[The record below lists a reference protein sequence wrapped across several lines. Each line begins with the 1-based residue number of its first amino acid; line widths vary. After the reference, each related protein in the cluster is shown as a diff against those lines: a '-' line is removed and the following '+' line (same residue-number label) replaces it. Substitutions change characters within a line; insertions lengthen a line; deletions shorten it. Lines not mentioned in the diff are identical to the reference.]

1 MVSPQKLQF
10 RLRYSPTLDGI
21 RGVAVLAVMAV
32 HAAPR
37 SPYTQWGY
45 LGVDV
50 FFTLSGFLIT
60 AVLLQEWSETGSI
73 DFRNFYA
80 RRALRLLP
88 ALSLLLLASLLPLNP
103 IPATERVKA
112 ALIALFYCANWF
124 RAFAPDF
131 HMAGLGHTWS
141 LSIEEQFYLLWPI
154 TLVTILRVET
164 LRKRIV
170 PILVIAVFACAT
182 YRVSLWAEGSTP
194 ERLYNGL
201 DTRADSLLAGCAL
214 SVMLAFG
221 VLKPGLAMKKGAYL
235 LALVGMPLVLMIFSS
250 EWNDDFMFMAGYLV
264 VAVISAAVIFAVV
277 GSSSSS
283 IPLTRVLSFR
293 PLVWTGRISYG
304 LYLWHYPLFLYVRGL
319 GLPVPLTLLGMYG
332 SVFLVAILS
341 FYCVERPFLRM
352 KQKFKAPEGPPA
364 GVLVATPPAHL

>member
-1 MVSPQKLQF
+1 MAFPQKLQF
-10 RLRYSPTLDGI
+10 RLRYAPTLDGI
-21 RGVAVLAVMAV
+21 RGIAVLGVMAV
-32 HAAPR
+32 HAAPQ
-37 SPYTQWGY
+37 SAYTQWGY

-88 ALSLLLLASLLPLNP
+88 ALSLLLLASLLPVNP
-103 IPATERVKA
+103 ISAMERVKA
-112 ALIALFYCANWF
+112 ALIALFYSANWV
-124 RAFAPDF
+124 RAFAPDVRL
-131 HMAGLGHTWS
+131 AALGHTWS

-154 TLVTILRVET
+154 ALITILRFEA
-164 LRKRIV
+164 LRKRVV

-182 YRVSLWAEGSTP
+182 WRLFLWSEGRSP
-194 ERLYNGL
+194 LRLYNGL

-221 VLKPGLAMKKGAYL
+221 VLKPGFAMKKAANL
-235 LALVGMPLVLMIFSS
+235 LALIAMPLVLMIFIS
-250 EWNDDFMFMAGYLV
+250 EWHDDFMLVAGYSV
-264 VAVISAAVIFAVV
+264 VAVLSAALIFAVV
-277 GSSSSS
+277 RASS
-283 IPLTRVLSFR
+283 TRLSGILSFP

-304 LYLWHYPLFLYVRGL
+304 LYLWHYPVFEYVRGR
-319 GLPVPLTLLGMYG
+319 GLPRPLALLGMYG
-332 SVFLVAILS
+332 SVFLVAALS

-364 GVLVATPPAHL
+364 GVLVATPQAHL

>member
-1 MVSPQKLQF
+1 M
-10 RLRYSPTLDGI
+10 
-21 RGVAVLAVMAV
+21 LAVMTV
-32 HAAPR
+32 HAAPA

-60 AVLLQEWSETGSI
+60 AVLLQEWSKTGSI
-73 DFRNFYA
+73 DFKNFYA

-88 ALSLLLLASLLPLNP
+88 ALSLLLLSSLLPLNP

-112 ALIALFYCANWF
+112 ALIALFYSVNWF
-124 RAFAPDF
+124 RAFVPDF

-141 LSIEEQFYLLWPI
+141 LSVEEQFYLLWPI
-154 TLVTILRVET
+154 TLVIVLRFES

-170 PILVIAVFACAT
+170 PILVIAVLACAT
-182 YRVSLWAEGSTP
+182 YRILLWTADRTP

-214 SVMLAFG
+214 SAMLAFG
-221 VLKPGLAMKKGAYL
+221 VLKPGLAMKKAANL
-235 LALVGMPLVLMIFSS
+235 LALGAIPFVLLIFSS
-250 EWNDDFMFMAGYLV
+250 EWNDDFMFLAGYFLV
-264 VAVISAAVIFAVV
+264 ALISATVIFSVV
-277 GSSSSS
+277 RSSSPSTS
-283 IPLTRVLSFR
+283 LTRMLSFP
-293 PLVWTGRISYG
+293 PLVWTGQISYG

-319 GLPVPLTLLGMYG
+319 GLPMPVAMLGMYG
-332 SVFLVAILS
+332 SVFLVASLS
-341 FYCVERPFLRM
+341 FYGVERPFLRM
-352 KQKFKAPEGPPA
+352 KQKFKVPEATPA